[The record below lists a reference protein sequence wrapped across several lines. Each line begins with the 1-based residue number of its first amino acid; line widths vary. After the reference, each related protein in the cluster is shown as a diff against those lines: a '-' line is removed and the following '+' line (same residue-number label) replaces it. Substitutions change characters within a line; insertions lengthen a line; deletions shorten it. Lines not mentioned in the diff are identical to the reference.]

1 MNNIIAIPRVERRE
15 PIEVSSQNPAPP
27 NTPIDI
33 TSVVSMVLLTEQV
46 VRLDEIAAQVRRRSG
61 KTISR
66 SGMIRAILSAVLPCH
81 EDWVKVTSEA
91 DLQQMVAL
99 RLTVVERQ
107 AEIARRSSAA

>member
-1 MNNIIAIPRVERRE
+1 
-15 PIEVSSQNPAPP
+15 
-27 NTPIDI
+27 
-33 TSVVSMVLLTEQV
+33 
-46 VRLDEIAAQVRRRSG
+46 
-61 KTISR
+61 
-66 SGMIRAILSAVLPCH
+66 MIRAILSAVLPCR

>member
-1 MNNIIAIPRVERRE
+1 
-15 PIEVSSQNPAPP
+15 
-27 NTPIDI
+27 
-33 TSVVSMVLLTEQV
+33 VLLTEQV